1 MLYGDNTEIVRA
13 PSCINID
20 WDVVKP
26 ISKLIF
32 KHISRPKQF
41 NKFDLFPKD
50 TVSIALSAWSDST

>member
-1 MLYGDNTEIVRA
+1 MVYIDNTEIVRA

-26 ISKLIF
+26 ISKQPI
-32 KHISRPKQF
+32 PKQF
-41 NKFDLFPKD
+41 KKFDLFPKD